1 MSNMKALNTIKRKLK
16 NEKYRYRNFILILA
30 LSIGPLMGLGFVSF
44 NITKDLLVKNQTET
58 IQNHLE
64 TSSEVADL
72 LFRNIINMERIIT
85 WNKDVQKELKE
96 SVTLD
101 VAGGRLVD
109 NGSLRRLQDH
119 LASSLIDTQD
129 IESVC
134 IFNVNFQ
141 GMCYGKSESYGR
153 YGNGG
158 FHEHIEE
165 TEWYRDA
172 VQKDGKSIFYG
183 YNVLQGNKSSKT
195 FSSVKLLKDPG
206 EFYDPTTTGLLVVN
220 INKSIFSRVFKKSDN
235 SAFLILDDSQG
246 IYRDVYR
253 YPSSLQVKESQNR
266 EVSPLEEL
274 ENQGYI
280 VTDYKNRITGW
291 TFSHVINEK
300 ELLKQSNQIRNVTIS
315 IASVIA
321 IVAFVFSFLLSET
334 LSNPIVRLRK
344 MAAEWTSGLIQP
356 SETDDPTDEIGAIG
370 QTFQKITGENKV
382 LNEELIRSQL
392 KKREAELRALQ
403 AQIKPHFLYNTLD
416 SMYWM
421 ASLENNHEVAK
432 MAVAL
437 SETFKLSLNNGNDM
451 IPVSKELEHIKHYLT
466 IQNFRFNHR
475 FVYVEEV
482 DSRLL
487 DKEILKLLLQPL
499 VENSIYHGLEPKV
512 GKGTII
518 LTGRFEDEWIIFTV
532 RDDGVGIADLDRTR
546 NGYGMQN
553 VRERLYLCYGEDSE
567 LTVHSKVNEG
577 TCVEIR
583 FRENKG
589 GQNLAESSYI

>member
-1 MSNMKALNTIKRKLK
+1 MKALIKKVK

-44 NITKDLLVKNQTET
+44 NITKNLLIENQTST

-119 LASSLIDTQD
+119 IASSFIDTQD

-134 IFNVNFQ
+134 IFNVEFQ

-158 FHEHIEE
+158 FHEYIQD
-165 TEWYRDA
+165 TDWYKE
-172 VQKDGKSIFYG
+172 VVKKDGKAIFYG
-183 YNVLQGNKSSKT
+183 YNVLQGNKSANT

-206 EFYDPTTTGLLVVN
+206 EFYDPATTGILVVN
-220 INKSIFSRVFKKSDN
+220 INKSIFSRVFKKSED
-235 SAFLILDDSQG
+235 SAFLIFDHDQG
-246 IYRDVYR
+246 IMRDVYR
-253 YPSSLQVKESQNR
+253 YSSSFQISEQS
-266 EVSPLEEL
+266 ESPLEDLKKE
-274 ENQGYI
+274 GYI

-334 LSNPIVRLRK
+334 LSNPIMRLRK
-344 MAAEWTSGLIQP
+344 MAAEWTSGLLQA
-356 SETDDPTDEIGAIG
+356 SESDTPTDEIGAIG
-370 QTFQKITGENKV
+370 QTFQKITGENKA
-382 LNEELIRSQL
+382 LNEELIRAQL
-392 KKREAELRALQ
+392 KEREAELRALQ

-437 SETFKLSLNNGNDM
+437 SETFKLSLNNGKDM

-466 IQNFRFNHR
+466 IQNLRFNHR
-475 FVYVEEV
+475 FMYVEEV
-482 DSRLL
+482 DPLLL

-512 GKGTII
+512 GKGTIT
-518 LTGRFEDEWIIFTV
+518 LTGRLEDGWVLFTV
-532 RDDGVGIADLDRTR
+532 EDDGVGIEDLDVTRT
-546 NGYGMQN
+546 GYGMQN
-553 VRERLYLCYGEDSE
+553 VRERLFLCYGEESE
-567 LTVHSKVNEG
+567 LTVTSKVNEG
-577 TCVEIR
+577 TKVEIR
-583 FRENKG
+583 FREHKG
-589 GQNLAESSYI
+589 GQELAEGSHF

>member
-1 MSNMKALNTIKRKLK
+1 MIKMKALIRKVK

-44 NITKDLLVKNQTET
+44 NITKNLLIENQTST

-96 SVTLD
+96 SVSLD

-119 LASSLIDTQD
+119 IASSFIDTQD

-134 IFNVNFQ
+134 IFNVEFQ

-158 FHEHIEE
+158 FHEYIQD
-165 TEWYRDA
+165 TSWYKEVVR
-172 VQKDGKSIFYG
+172 KDGKAIFYG
-183 YNVLQGNKSSKT
+183 YNVLQGNKSAKT

-206 EFYDPTTTGLLVVN
+206 EFYDPATTGILVVN
-220 INKSIFSRVFKKSDN
+220 INKSIFSRVFKKSEG
-235 SAFLILDDSQG
+235 SAFLIFDHDQG
-246 IYRDVYR
+246 MMRDVYR
-253 YPSSLQVKESQNR
+253 YPSSFQISEQSD
-266 EVSPLEEL
+266 SPLKDLKKE
-274 ENQGYI
+274 GYI
-280 VTDYKNRITGW
+280 VTDYKNRMTGW

-334 LSNPIVRLRK
+334 LSNPIMRLRK
-344 MAAEWTSGLIQP
+344 MAADWTNGMIHP
-356 SETDDPTDEIGAIG
+356 SENDPPTDEIGAIG
-370 QTFQKITGENKV
+370 QTFQKITGENRA
-382 LNEELIRSQL
+382 LNEELIRVQL
-392 KKREAELRALQ
+392 KEREAELRALQ

-421 ASLENNHEVAK
+421 AELENNHEVAK

-437 SETFKLSLNNGNDM
+437 SETFKLSLNNGKDM

-466 IQNFRFNHR
+466 IQNLRFNYR
-475 FVYVEEV
+475 FMYVEEV
-482 DSRLL
+482 DPLLL

-512 GKGTII
+512 GKGTIT
-518 LTGRFEDEWIIFTV
+518 LTGRIEEGWVIFTV
-532 RDDGVGIADLDRTR
+532 EDDGVGIADLDVTRT
-546 NGYGMQN
+546 GYGMQN
-553 VRERLYLCYGEDSE
+553 VRERLFLCYGEESE
-567 LTVHSKVNEG
+567 LTVTSKVNEG
-577 TCVEIR
+577 TKVEIR
-583 FRENKG
+583 FREYKG
-589 GQNLAESSYI
+589 GQELAEGSHF

>member
-1 MSNMKALNTIKRKLK
+1 MIIVKALQNVRKKIK
-16 NEKYRYRNFILILA
+16 NEQYRYRNFILILA
-30 LSIGPLMGLGFVSF
+30 LSIGPLMILGFFSF
-44 NITKDLLVKNQTET
+44 HITKDLLIRNQTST

-119 LASSLIDTQD
+119 IASNLIDTQD
-129 IESVC
+129 IDSVC
-134 IFNVNFQ
+134 IFNVKFQ
-141 GMCYGKSESYGR
+141 GMCYGNSESYGR

-158 FHEHIEE
+158 FHEYIEDAG
-165 TEWYRDA
+165 WYADA
-172 VQKDGKSIFYG
+172 VKKDGKALFYG
-183 YNVLQGNKSSKT
+183 YNVLQGNKSANT

-206 EFYDPTTTGLLVVN
+206 ELYDPTTTGLLVVN

-235 SAFLILDDSQG
+235 SAFIIFDNTQDRFQ
-246 IYRDVYR
+246 DVYR
-253 YPSSLQVKESQNR
+253 YPNSFQLTNPSDGDT
-266 EVSPLEEL
+266 SPLEDL
-274 ENQGYI
+274 RKQGFI
-280 VTDYKNRITGW
+280 VTDYQNRITGW
-291 TFSHVINEK
+291 TFSHVMNEK
-300 ELLKQSNQIRNVTIS
+300 ELLKESNQIRNVTIS

-344 MAAEWTSGLIQP
+344 MAAEWTNGIFHPNES
-356 SETDDPTDEIGAIG
+356 DVPTDEIGAIG
-370 QTFQKITGENKV
+370 QTFQKITGENKA
-382 LNEELIRSQL
+382 LNEELIRVQL
-392 KKREAELRALQ
+392 KEREAELRTLQ

-437 SETFKLSLNNGNDM
+437 SETFKLSLNNGKDM

-466 IQNFRFNHR
+466 IQNLRFNKR
-475 FVYVEEV
+475 FLYEEEV
-482 DSRLL
+482 DPRLL

-499 VENSIYHGLEPKV
+499 VENAIYHGLEPKV
-512 GKGTII
+512 GKGTIK
-518 LTGRFEDEWIIFTV
+518 LTGSLEDEWIIFTV
-532 RDDGVGIADLDRTR
+532 CDDGVGIADLEATR

-553 VRERLYLCYGEDSE
+553 VRERLYLCYGEGSE
-567 LTVHSKVNEG
+567 LTVSSKVNEG
-577 TCVEIR
+577 TKVEIR
-583 FRENKG
+583 FREKG
-589 GQNLAESSYI
+589 GQTHEEGSNI

>member
-1 MSNMKALNTIKRKLK
+1 MIILKALNAIVKKIK

-30 LSIGPLMGLGFVSF
+30 LSIGPLMILGLISF
-44 NITKDLLVKNQTET
+44 NITKDLLIRNQTST

-85 WNKDVQKELKE
+85 WNKDVQKELKD

-101 VAGGRLVD
+101 AGGRLVD

-119 LASSLIDTQD
+119 IASNLIDTQD
-129 IESVC
+129 IDSVC

-158 FHEHIEE
+158 FHEYIQD
-165 TEWYRDA
+165 TDWYREA
-172 VQKDGKSIFYG
+172 VKKDGKAIFYG
-183 YNVLQGNKSSKT
+183 HNVLQGNKSDRT

-220 INKSIFSRVFKKSDN
+220 INKSIFSRVFKKSGD
-235 SAFLILDDSQG
+235 SAFLIFDHTQG
-246 IYRDVYR
+246 RYHDVYR
-253 YPSSLQVKESQNR
+253 YPNSFQINDSSDGGIA
-266 EVSPLEEL
+266 PLEEL
-274 ENQGYI
+274 ESQGYI

-300 ELLKQSNQIRNVTIS
+300 ELLKQSNQIRSATIS

-321 IVAFVFSFLLSET
+321 VVAFVFSFLLSET
-334 LSNPIVRLRK
+334 LSNPIMRLRK
-344 MAAEWTSGLIQP
+344 MAAEWTNGIFHP
-356 SETDDPTDEIGAIG
+356 SESDAPTDEIGAIG
-370 QTFQKITGENKV
+370 QTFQKITGENKA
-382 LNEELIRSQL
+382 LSEELIRVQL
-392 KKREAELRALQ
+392 KEREAELRALQ

-437 SETFKLSLNNGNDM
+437 SETFKLSLNNGKDM
-451 IPVSKELEHIKHYLT
+451 IPVLKELEHIQHYLT
-466 IQNFRFNHR
+466 IQNLRFNKR
-475 FVYVEEV
+475 FMYVEEV
-482 DSRLL
+482 DPRLL
-487 DKEILKLLLQPL
+487 EKEILKLLLQPL
-499 VENSIYHGLEPKV
+499 VENAIYHGLEPKV
-512 GKGTII
+512 GKGTIT
-518 LTGRFEDEWIIFTV
+518 LTGRLEDGWVLFTV
-532 RDDGVGIADLDRTR
+532 MDDGVGIADLEVTKT
-546 NGYGMQN
+546 GYGMQN
-553 VRERLYLCYGEDSE
+553 VRERLFLCYGEDSE
-567 LTVHSKVNEG
+567 FTVSSKVNEG
-577 TCVEIR
+577 TKVKIR
-583 FRENKG
+583 FREKG
-589 GQNLAESSYI
+589 GQTDAEGSNI

>member
-1 MSNMKALNTIKRKLK
+1 MVKMKALLKKIKS
-16 NEKYRYRNFILILA
+16 EKYRYRIFVLILA

-44 NITKDLLVKNQTET
+44 NITKNLLIENQTAT

-72 LFRNIINMERIIT
+72 LFRNIINMERLIT

-101 VAGGRLVD
+101 VAAGRLVD

-119 LASSLIDTQD
+119 ISNNLIDTQD
-129 IESVC
+129 IDSVC
-134 IFNVNFQ
+134 IFNVKFQ
-141 GMCYGKSESYGR
+141 GMCYGKSGSYGR

-158 FHEHIEE
+158 FHEYIEE
-165 TEWYRDA
+165 TGWYKEA
-172 VQKDGKSIFYG
+172 VERDGKVIFYG
-183 YNVLQGNKSSKT
+183 HNVLLGSKSSNT

-206 EFYDPTTTGLLVVN
+206 ELYDPTTTGLLVVN
-220 INKSIFSRVFKKSDN
+220 INKSIFSRVFKKSEN
-235 SAFLILDDSQG
+235 SAFIIFNQNQG
-246 IYRDVYR
+246 MMRDVYR
-253 YPSSLQVKESQNR
+253 YPTSFQISEQSD
-266 EVSPLEEL
+266 SPLQDLKKE
-274 ENQGYI
+274 GYI

-291 TFSHVINEK
+291 TFAHVINEK

-334 LSNPIVRLRK
+334 LSNPILRLRK
-344 MAAEWTSGLIQP
+344 MAAEWTSGMLHP
-356 SETDDPTDEIGAIG
+356 SDNNTPTDEIGAIG
-370 QTFQKITGENKV
+370 QTFQKITGENRA
-382 LNEELIRSQL
+382 LNEELIRAQL
-392 KKREAELRALQ
+392 KEREAELRALQ

-421 ASLENNHEVAK
+421 AELENNHEVAK

-437 SETFKLSLNNGNDM
+437 SETFKLSLNNGKDM

-466 IQNFRFNHR
+466 IQNLRFNHR
-475 FVYVEEV
+475 FMYVEEV
-482 DSRLL
+482 DPLLL

-512 GKGTII
+512 GKGTIT
-518 LTGRFEDEWIIFTV
+518 LTGRLEDGWVIFTV
-532 RDDGVGIADLDRTR
+532 EDNGVGIADLNITRT
-546 NGYGMQN
+546 GYGMQN
-553 VRERLYLCYGEDSE
+553 VRERLFLCYGAESE
-567 LTVHSKVNEG
+567 LTVTSQVNEG
-577 TCVEIR
+577 TKVEIR
-583 FRENKG
+583 FRDHKG
-589 GQNLAESSYI
+589 GQELAKSSHF